1 MSPVPDVTHEGI
13 ILSSA
18 STTTGPNGISSS
30 DELDQTMFNEQ
41 VMDLGLVLIFFLFN
55 LTLFLCSSLAVDSMD
70 NINLSEDDEPPRL
83 IEESIPQITT
93 CSAPSTP
100 TGERDPRVIFRKSSN
115 LPSTTN
121 NISILPQIEVRYQG
135 VRNSDDETS
144 LFGTFFRCFKPIFS
158 AMNKF
163 NETIKYPK
171 DSTNTLTRTNDDWEI
186 QIDNIIN
193 DLELIGAGIE
203 GSVFRG
209 KLNGQDVA
217 CKRVKS
223 KEETNIK
230 HLKKLNHLNV
240 IKFRGWFLILFFLFS
255 FVFVSF

>member
-1 MSPVPDVTHEGI
+1 
-13 ILSSA
+13 
-18 STTTGPNGISSS
+18 
-30 DELDQTMFNEQ
+30 
-41 VMDLGLVLIFFLFN
+41 MD
-55 LTLFLCSSLAVDSMD
+55 S
-70 NINLSEDDEPPRL
+70 INLSEDDEPPRL
-83 IEESIPQITT
+83 TEESIPQITT

-100 TGERDPRVIFRKSSN
+100 TGERDPRVIFRKNSN

-121 NISILPQIEVRYQG
+121 NICNLPQIEVRYQG

-171 DSTNTLTRTNDDWEI
+171 DSTNDDWEI

-240 IKFRGWFLILFFLFS
+240 IKFRGWFLILFFFLFS
-255 FVFVSF
+255 FLFFFSF